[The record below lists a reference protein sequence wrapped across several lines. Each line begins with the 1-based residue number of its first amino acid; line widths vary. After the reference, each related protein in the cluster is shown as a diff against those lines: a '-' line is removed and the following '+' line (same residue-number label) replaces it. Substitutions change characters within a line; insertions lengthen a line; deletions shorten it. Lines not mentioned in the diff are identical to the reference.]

1 MATELFFN
9 IERESPATGSLW
21 LTARGVKDETLFT
34 VSVNHVTS
42 ARNRFGTAPESLWSK
57 PGLS

>member
-9 IERESPATGSLW
+9 IERESPAIGSLW

-34 VSVNHVTS
+34 VSVNRLGV
-42 ARNRFGTAPESLWSK
+42 K
-57 PGLS
+57 PRGFPFR